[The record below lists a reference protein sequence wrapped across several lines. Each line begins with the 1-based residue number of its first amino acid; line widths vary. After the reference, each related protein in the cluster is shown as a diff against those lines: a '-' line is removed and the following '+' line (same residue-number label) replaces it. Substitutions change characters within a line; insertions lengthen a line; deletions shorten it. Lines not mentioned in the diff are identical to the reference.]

1 MTDVPNSD
9 LAELLTTATGTMMNT
24 IFVKNQVMF
33 VKLFLESAEMIT
45 VKRMSST
52 KNGWAKNPEP

>member
-52 KNGWAKNPEP
+52 KNGWAKKPEP